1 MAEAISCPHCDCQM
15 ALRAELAGQRV
26 VCPHC
31 KAAFVAPGAAA
42 AEPAAAG
49 PPSLTARAGAG
60 SMDFLG
66 DLRDTR
72 PRSTGPSW
80 SAGGNGPPPRPASLS
95 PARKQAKK
103 PPVEVLILGG
113 LGAAVLV
120 VGLII
125 VVVKFSGEDPKPPAT
140 TNNSVKED
148 IKFGLNLA
156 QRKQLFFDLV
166 EAVDKLG
173 MGEPCQQRWRAIQ
186 QQYGV
191 NNNAAA
197 QILDEGFNSN
207 DWRIPEYPT
216 TQSRINFKTWN
227 AERTKTGHY
236 PMLGD

>member
-1 MAEAISCPHCDCQM
+1 M
-15 ALRAELAGQRV
+15 
-26 VCPHC
+26 
-31 KAAFVAPGAAA
+31 
-42 AEPAAAG
+42 
-49 PPSLTARAGAG
+49 
-60 SMDFLG
+60 
-66 DLRDTR
+66 
-72 PRSTGPSW
+72 
-80 SAGGNGPPPRPASLS
+80 
-95 PARKQAKK
+95 
-103 PPVEVLILGG
+103 
-113 LGAAVLV
+113 
-120 VGLII
+120 
-125 VVVKFSGEDPKPPAT
+125 
-140 TNNSVKED
+140 
-148 IKFGLNLA
+148 NLA